1 MINNL
6 SAKGSSTFPSSVIDS
21 VILAINPSKKSV
33 KAANVNR
40 RNAQIDDLGSKLNI
54 KNIINGINDILNK
67 LIIFGINFL
76 PILQSFVYL
85 W

>member
-6 SAKGSSTFPSSVIDS
+6 SAKGSSIFPNSVIDS

-67 LIIFGINFL
+67 L
-76 PILQSFVYL
+76 
-85 W
+85 